1 MSKLAAKTD
10 GQRLL
15 LGALLA
21 VTLLLGCF
29 PMGDFD
35 VWWHLRSGQL
45 IWERGTV
52 PRTDW
57 FTYTNAER
65 PWIDL
70 YWLFQIFLAGLYRL
84 GGVSALVLLKAL
96 AGVAIVWLTVLARGP
111 GTRAW
116 PVALTWLPA
125 VVMLSGRLCE
135 RPELASLLF
144 LAGFLTVLARAAAR
158 PRLLWLLP
166 AMQVLWVNC
175 HGFFVLGPLVLAA
188 YWADVLYGHWRP
200 AAASGARPP
209 MKALGLATG
218 ASLLACLVSPYG
230 WRATSL
236 PLEQFDKL
244 GSSGAYRNAIGELKT
259 VGDFIAQ
266 AGVWN
271 PYLLAYFVVLALGI
285 ASFAYAG
292 RRARVR
298 PFRVLLFLAG
308 AYLGWQATRNAS
320 LFAVLAAFV
329 TIWNLDEGA
338 APAPASAA
346 REARRSRKTRA
357 PTTQRNPHYVL
368 LAAVTGLGIAVLSGG
383 LYRWA
388 GEGRT
393 IGLGERRDWYAHDAC
408 AFLAGPDRP
417 ERIVAYNLGQAG
429 VCIAHAGPAH
439 KQFMDP
445 RLEVST
451 QETFERYLAGIRK
464 LWRGEPDWELPL
476 GIDHAQPAQ
485 VPAMLI
491 ERGFLD
497 RAAENLARQP
507 RWRRVYQDAVA
518 TVFVS
523 EAFGEAHRLP
533 VASSR

>member
-1 MSKLAAKTD
+1 
-10 GQRLL
+10 LL
-15 LGALLA
+15 VGALFA
-21 VTLLLGCF
+21 VAFLLGCF

-45 IWERGTV
+45 IWERGAV

-84 GGVSALVLLKAL
+84 GGASALVLLKAL
-96 AGVAIVWLTVLARGP
+96 SGVAIVYLTVLARGR
-111 GTRAW
+111 GARAW
-116 PVALTWLPA
+116 PVALAWLPSL
-125 VVMLSGRLCE
+125 VMLSGRLCE

-144 LAGFLTVLARAAAR
+144 LAGFLTVLARAPER

-175 HGFFVLGPLVLAA
+175 HGFFVLGPFVLAA
-188 YWADVLYGHWRP
+188 YWADALYGRWRP
-200 AAASGARPP
+200 AAAVGARSPR
-209 MKALGLATG
+209 KALGLVTG
-218 ASLLACLVSPYG
+218 VSLLACVVSPYG
-230 WRATSL
+230 WRAASL
-236 PLEQFDKL
+236 PFEQWGKL
-244 GSSGAYRNAIGELKT
+244 GSTGVYRNAIGELKT

-271 PYLLAYFVVLALGI
+271 PYLLAYFAVLALGI
-285 ASFAYAG
+285 ASFVYAG

-329 TIWNLDEGA
+329 TIWNFDEGA
-338 APAPASAA
+338 AAAPAASA
-346 REARRSRKTRA
+346 RNPRRSRKARA
-357 PTTQRNPHYVL
+357 PSPARHPDYVL
-368 LAAVTGLGIAVLSGG
+368 LAAVVALGIAVLSGG

-393 IGLGERRDWYAHDAC
+393 IGFGERRDWYAHGAC

-429 VCIAHAGPAH
+429 VCIAHTAPAH

-445 RLEVST
+445 RLEVNT

-464 LWRGEPDWELPL
+464 LWRKELGWEEPL
-476 GIDHAQPAQ
+476 GIDYAHPGEVSAI
-485 VPAMLI
+485 LI
-491 ERGFLD
+491 ERGFLG
-497 RAAENLARQP
+497 RAAENLARDP
-507 RWRRVYQDAVA
+507 RWRRVYADAVA
-518 TVFVS
+518 TVFVA
-523 EAFGEAHRLP
+523 EDFAQAHGLAAVSP
-533 VASSR
+533 